1 MNLRGCH
8 MVPVPAIE
16 GVLDLTDQ
24 CGIASGLALEPTWK
38 RSDEQ
43 KQDTRDR
50 GSEHRDPC
58 PLSPRLF

>member
-1 MNLRGCH
+1 
-8 MVPVPAIE
+8 MVPVSAIE

-24 CGIASGLALEPTWK
+24 SGIASGLALEPTWK